1 MKINGI
7 RSYIMKLHEDYLLEF
22 TSVDSF
28 ADYYW
33 MNRQSAMR
41 IICIGSKLLQKAV

>member
-1 MKINGI
+1 MKISGI
-7 RSYIMKLHEDYLLEF
+7 RSYIMRMYEDYLIDF

-33 MNRQSAMR
+33 INRQSAMR